1 VKRRVFLVCGLCLA
15 GIGREA
21 MAQRSVGLP
30 RLAILSPD
38 SADSRDAAF
47 LFLEALRDL
56 GYEDGRNIRVQ
67 SRFAEKRLD
76 WLPALAAE
84 LVEWRPDVIYTFNTA
99 GAFAAAGSTSSIPI
113 VAGPVGEQTM
123 EQLASNFAQ
132 PVANVT
138 GFVSPARHADEKLL
152 QLLKEAAPNASR
164 IAVLLNPDNPVWRN
178 SPAALRAAADQL
190 GLILT
195 RVESRGAVD
204 IDRVLSEL
212 ASSANDG
219 ILLMGDSTLAG
230 DQGVRRRV
238 VEFAYERR
246 LPSASATSNAN
257 PFARDGGLLQ
267 LGTDLDYIVRRAAEY
282 VHRIIHGA
290 RPSELPV
297 ELPAKFR
304 LSVNLKTAKAL
315 GLTVPPSILAR
326 ADEVIE

>member
-1 VKRRVFLVCGLCLA
+1 VRRRAFLVCWVGLA
-15 GIGREA
+15 GIGPEA
-21 MAQRSVGLP
+21 WAGDLP
-30 RLAILSPD
+30 RVAVLSPD
-38 SADSRDAAF
+38 SADSLDAAF

-56 GYEDGRNIRVQ
+56 SYVDGQNIRLQ
-67 SRFAEKRLD
+67 SRFAGKRLD

-84 LVEWRPDVIYTFNTA
+84 LVEWRPDVIYTYNTA
-99 GAFAAAGSTSSIPI
+99 GAFAAAGATKSIPI

-132 PVANVT
+132 PIANVT
-138 GFVSPARHADEKLL
+138 GFVSPTRHADEKLL
-152 QLLKEAAPNASR
+152 QLLKEAAPDASR

-178 SPAALRAAADQL
+178 YPAALSAAADQL
-190 GLILT
+190 GLVLT

-212 ASSANDG
+212 ASSAIDG

-238 VEFAYERR
+238 VEFAHERR

-257 PFARDGGLLQ
+257 PARDGGLLQ
-267 LGTDLDYIVRRAAEY
+267 FGTDLDYIVRRAAEY
-282 VHRIIHGA
+282 VQRIINGA

-297 ELPAKFR
+297 ERPTKFR
-304 LSVNLKTAKAL
+304 LSVNLNTAKAI
-315 GLTVPPSILAR
+315 GIVVPPTVLSR